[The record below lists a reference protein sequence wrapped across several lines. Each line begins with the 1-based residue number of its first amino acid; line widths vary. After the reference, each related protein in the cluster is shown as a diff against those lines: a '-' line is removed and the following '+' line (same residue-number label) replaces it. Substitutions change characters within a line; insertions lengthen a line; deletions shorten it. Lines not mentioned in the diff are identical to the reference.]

1 MLSKKIEDA
10 INQQINREMYSAYL
24 YMSMS
29 AFAQSKGMKGIATW
43 FMVQYHEEMVHAMKF
58 YEYIN
63 DKGGTV
69 KLGMIEQ
76 PQGEFKSMLDM
87 MEKTLAHEQFVT
99 KSINDIMDLAI
110 AEKDHATKVLLDWYI
125 KEQVEEEKN
134 ATENVQMF
142 KMAGDNP
149 TAMFMLDKELG
160 VRTVTVPTDFSQ
172 GVSAALGA
180 P

>member
-1 MLSKKIEDA
+1 
-10 INQQINREMYSAYL
+10 
-24 YMSMS
+24 
-29 AFAQSKGMKGIATW
+29 
-43 FMVQYHEEMVHAMKF
+43 
-58 YEYIN
+58 
-63 DKGGTV
+63 
-69 KLGMIEQ
+69 
-76 PQGEFKSMLDM
+76 M